1 MRANRRCAAFLLLLL
16 AASTPLWARSPADDD
31 SQVDYGPLGKGQVQV
46 SFLQAPTGAVVLEM
60 STDLE
65 AVAGLVAAT
74 ADRNLVA
81 IVSGDAQGSARRAL
95 AGLAAEAKLE
105 IGGASLAGQR
115 PQVVL
120 PSSLAGEKEIR
131 LTLISR
137 AGKSYPMLFQAADFA
152 GLRLTVSFNGL
163 GGNCRDITLNC
174 SNGCQKTVNCCSILS
189 CSSCTPCEI
198 LCGQSCLP
206 IKPAD

>member
-1 MRANRRCAAFLLLLL
+1 MPAKRCSVLLLSLL
-16 AASTPLWARSPADDD
+16 LTASTPLLASPPGDD

-65 AVAGLVAAT
+65 AVAGMVAAT

-81 IVSGDAQGSARRAL
+81 IVSGESRGSARRAL
-95 AGLAAEAKLE
+95 AGLEAEAKLE

-120 PSSLAGEKEIR
+120 PSSLAGETEIR
-131 LTLISR
+131 LTLISQE
-137 AGKSYPMLFQAADFA
+137 GKSYPMVFQAADFA

-163 GGNCRDITLNC
+163 GGNCRDITLMC

-198 LCGQSCLP
+198 IRGQGCLP
-206 IKPAD
+206 IKPAE